1 MRNHDEEKCFNLLDE
16 PWIVVKT
23 ENNKTQMWSILE
35 VFKHAHKAKM
45 LAGELP
51 TQDIAIMRLL
61 LAIMHGAFV
70 SKKIGNVDDAVELW
84 TELWNLKKFPY
95 EIVEAY
101 LERYRERFWLFHP
114 TQPFYQSANIKENMD
129 KYKVGKGKK
138 ASSDEKYK
146 TVARLVG
153 DLFQSDNSPRLF
165 PGRTGIKQTSLGYN
179 EATRWLIHLNGFDD
193 DAAKMPTPKGVG
205 YLGQLG
211 LIYIQGENL
220 FETLMLNFVLADQR
234 NEIFDDGSE
243 ESAYWEKDICEDIER
258 KIAQPRAQKDLLTFQ
273 SRRILLKRDNGL
285 VTGYLL
291 TMGDY
296 VEKGESL
303 NNEMMTTLKKDND
316 GIHPKKHV
324 LERQIWRDFSSLVG
338 RMKDNS
344 SAPPGVIHWIQTIRN
359 KNPEINRVKLVI
371 TGSCY
376 SLKGAGWQIE
386 DYVNDSLSINSA
398 LLDKLNEDWVEQI
411 VDLLNKTDKAIWELG
426 QLASKIA
433 GAVGDSDENR
443 KKEESRKAR
452 ETGYYHLDTLFR
464 KWLISINPDEDE
476 LEEKMGEWL
485 GIAKKQIIELGDE
498 MLNKCPDT
506 IIIGNSNRNED
517 KKNEVNALQAFL
529 KFSSNV
535 SKTLMGR

>member
-433 GAVGDSDENR
+433 GAAGDSDENR

-498 MLNKCPDT
+498 MLNKCSDMT
-506 IIIGNSNRNED
+506 IIGNRNHNED
-517 KKNEVNALQAFL
+517 KKNELNAIEAFL
-529 KFSSNV
+529 RFRSNV
-535 SKTLMGR
+535 AKHLKGR

>member
-1 MRNHDEEKCFNLLDE
+1 LRNHDEEKCFNLLDE

>member
-1 MRNHDEEKCFNLLDE
+1 MCNHEEEKCFNLLDE

-23 ENNKTQMWSILE
+23 DNNNTQMWSILE
-35 VFKHAHKAKM
+35 VFKHAHEAKM
-45 LAGELP
+45 LAGDLP

-70 SKKIGNVDDAVELW
+70 SAKIKNVDDAVELW
-84 TELWNLKKFPY
+84 TELWNLKEFPY
-95 EIVEAY
+95 EIVESY
-101 LERYRERFWLFHP
+101 LDKYRERFWLFHP
-114 TQPFYQSANIKENMD
+114 TQPFWQSTHIKGNMD
-129 KYKVGKGKK
+129 KYKTDKGKK
-138 ASSDEKYK
+138 VSSDEKYK

-165 PGRTGIKQTSLGYN
+165 PGRTGIKQTALEYA
-179 EATRWLIHLNGFDD
+179 EAARWLLHLNGFDD

-243 ESAYWEKDICEDIER
+243 ESAYWEKEICEDIER

-273 SRRILLKRDNGL
+273 SRRILLKRDNGM

-303 NNEMMTTLKKDND
+303 NNEMMTTLKKDDD
-316 GIHPKKHV
+316 GIRPKKHV
-324 LERQIWRDFSSLVG
+324 LERQIWRDFSALVG
-338 RMKDNS
+338 RMNDNS

-359 KNPEINRVKLVI
+359 KNKDINRVKLVT

-376 SLKGAGWQIE
+376 NLKGAGWQIE

-398 LLDKLNEDWVEQI
+398 LLDKLYEEWVEEL
-411 VDLLNKTDKAIWELG
+411 VESLNITDNAVWELG
-426 QLASKIA
+426 TLASRIA
-433 GAVGDSDENR
+433 GAAGDSDDSR
-443 KKEESRKAR
+443 KKEYARKAR
-452 ETGYYHLDTLFR
+452 ENGYFHLDSLFR
-464 KWLISINPDEDE
+464 NWLISINPAEDDI
-476 LEEKMGEWL
+476 EEKMDEWF
-485 GIAKKQIIELGDE
+485 GITKKQIIELGDE
-498 MLNKCPDT
+498 MLNKCADTT
-506 IIIGNSNRNED
+506 IIGNRNED
-517 KKNEVNALQAFL
+517 KKNEMNAIQAFL
-529 KFSSNV
+529 RFRSNV
-535 SKTLMGR
+535 SKILMGR